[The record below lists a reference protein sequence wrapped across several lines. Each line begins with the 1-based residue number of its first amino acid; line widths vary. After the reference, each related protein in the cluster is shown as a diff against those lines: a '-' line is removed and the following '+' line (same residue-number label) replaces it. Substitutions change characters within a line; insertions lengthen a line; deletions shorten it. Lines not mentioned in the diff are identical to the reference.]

1 MRAALPPPERQEHG
15 RLLVVVNLTVVKYLP
30 PVWQERALRREQY
43 RVWVVSPFVGMAGRH
58 TASPIPHA
66 SPRRRRCFV
75 GYGRKSPPHSRQLP
89 EQSRAAPP
97 PGTAGTVSA
106 AGHEAHSV
114 TSGASPSGTAGTR
127 RPGGTG
133 RTPAKAQTPPAATA
147 GTAPQRADA
156 PPGVNHGTRRMKG
169 AMPPTPG
176 GTGKSP
182 KPGRKGGEP

>member
-30 PVWQERALRREQY
+30 PVWQEPGTPAGSST
-43 RVWVVSPFVGMAGRH
+43 VSGVVSPFVGMAGRH

-66 SPRRRRCFV
+66 SPGGEGV
-75 GYGRKSPPHSRQLP
+75 LSDMAGSPRPTAGSSRS
-89 EQSRAAPP
+89 SRAAPP

-133 RTPAKAQTPPAATA
+133 RTPAKAQTPPGRNGRDGSAKSRRPSRCKPRHQAYERRYAA
-147 GTAPQRADA
+147 D
-156 PPGVNHGTRRMKG
+156 
-169 AMPPTPG
+169 
-176 GTGKSP
+176 TGRNGKVS
-182 KPGRKGGEP
+182 KNQEEKE

>member
-1 MRAALPPPERQEHG
+1 MCLLGIFFYSVITLQIITHAPTRIKYFFLIRAYFSH
-15 RLLVVVNLTVVKYLP
+15 LLCFIAAVVPL
-30 PVWQERALRREQY
+30 
-43 RVWVVSPFVGMAGRH
+43 SPFVGMAGRH

-66 SPRRRRCFV
+66 SPGGEGV
-75 GYGRKSPPHSRQLP
+75 LSDMAGSPRPTAGSSRS
-89 EQSRAAPP
+89 SRAAPP

-182 KPGRKGGEP
+182 KTRKKRSEP